1 MTSARLSS
9 ASSRSPSIL
18 SERRDLRRLSG
29 LSVSSP
35 LEADPTSHAQD
46 TQPPAITEE
55 ISEIK
60 RYEDFTTI
68 DWVQDAVYEQS
79 ARRARRRTGGG
90 FWDKEGVFGWRRKV
104 RESYDAGQAWLVV
117 TLVGMAIGLNSAL
130 LNIITEWLSDIK
142 LGHCTTAFYLNEQFC
157 CWGAEGGCPEWK
169 HWTSF
174 WILNYVVYFFFAV
187 LLALIAAILVKT
199 FAPYA
204 AGSGISEIKC
214 IIAGFVMKGFLGA
227 WTLLIKSIALP
238 LAIASGLSVGKEGPS
253 VHFAV
258 CTGNVIS
265 RFFGKYKQSAS
276 KTREILTASA
286 AAGVAVAFGS
296 PIGGVLF
303 SLEEMANY
311 FPLKTLWRSYFC
323 ALVATSVL
331 AALNP
336 FRTGQLVMFQVEY
349 DRTWHF
355 FEFIFFVLLGVFGGL
370 YGAFVMKWNLR
381 VAAFRKKYLTKY
393 PIAETVFL
401 TALTAILCYP
411 NMFLKINMTEMM
423 EILFRECEGGHDYN
437 GLCESKNRWSMVL
450 SLFIATIMRVGLV
463 IISYGCKVP
472 AGIFVP
478 SMAIGA
484 SFGRMVGIMVQ
495 ALHESF
501 PNSAFFAS
509 CEPDVPCITP
519 GTYAFL
525 GAGAAL
531 SGIMHLTISVTVIM
545 FELTGALTYILPTMI
560 VVGVTKAVGDRFG
573 NGGIADRMIW
583 FNGFPFLDN
592 KEDHVFN
599 VPVSHAMT
607 TDPLTLPA
615 SDFPVREAEH
625 LLSDN
630 KFQGFPI
637 VEDRS
642 SKILVGYIGRTELRY
657 AIDRARSEGLVSPRA
672 RCVFTKEAAEATVA
686 RRASGRRSSQAAE
699 TFDEIQ
705 TSVGA
710 GVVNFSRYVDHTP
723 LTVHPRLPLE
733 TVMELFKKMGPR
745 VILVEHRGRLTGLV
759 TVKDCLKYQFKVE
772 AEEHALA
779 ATTSSD
785 FSSAPLG
792 GHLSTP
798 APATLE
804 DRLWGFIQTVV
815 GFVSGFGRAHRPVQ
829 LRDRSHT
836 RGAPESE
843 GILDGT
849 EDDGFVELEDRERRS
864 DGH

>member
-1 MTSARLSS
+1 MTSPRPSPTI
-9 ASSRSPSIL
+9 SRSL
-18 SERRDLRRLSG
+18 SVSTERRNSRRLSAR
-29 LSVSSP
+29 SIPSP
-35 LEADPTSHAQD
+35 IPQNAFDNQEA
-46 TQPPAITEE
+46 PAIPEE
-55 ISEIK
+55 INEIK

-79 ARRARRRTGGG
+79 RRRAKRRSGTR
-90 FWDKEGVFGWRRKV
+90 FWDQEGILGWRRKV
-104 RESYDAGQAWLVV
+104 YESYDAGQAWLVV
-117 TLVGMAIGLNSAL
+117 TLVGLAIGLNSAV

-142 LGHCTTAFYLNEQFC
+142 LGHCTTAFYLNESFC
-157 CWGAEGGCPEWK
+157 CWGSENGCPEWK
-169 HWTSF
+169 PWTSF
-174 WILNYVVYFFFAV
+174 WVLNYVFYFFGALLLSSIAAV
-187 LLALIAAILVKT
+187 LVKS

-265 RFFGKYKQSAS
+265 RFFGKYKRNAS

-331 AALNP
+331 AAVNP

-355 FEFIFFVLLGVFGGL
+355 FEFLFFIFLGIFGGL

-381 VAAFRKKYLTKY
+381 MAGFRKKYLSQW
-393 PIAETVFL
+393 PITESVVLAGL
-401 TALTAILCYP
+401 TAVLCYP
-411 NMFLKINMTEMM
+411 NMFLKINMTAMM
-423 EILFRECEGGHDYN
+423 EILFRECEGGHDYA
-437 GLCESKNRWSMVL
+437 GLCESKNRWSMVF
-450 SLFIATIMRVGLV
+450 SLAIATILRTGLV

-478 SMAIGA
+478 SMAVGA

-495 ALHESF
+495 ALYETF

-509 CEPDVPCITP
+509 CDPDVPCITP

-560 VVGVTKAVGDRFG
+560 VVGITKAVGDRFG
-573 NGGIADRMIW
+573 SGGIADRMIW

-607 TDPLTLPA
+607 TGPLSLPA

-625 LLSDN
+625 LLNDN
-630 KFQGFPI
+630 RFQGFPV
-637 VEDRS
+637 VEDRT
-642 SKILVGYIGRTELRY
+642 SKVLVGYIGRTELRY
-657 AIDRARSEGLVSPRA
+657 AIDRARNEGMVAPNA
-672 RCVFTKEAAEATVA
+672 RCVFTKEAANAAIA
-686 RRASGRRSSQAAE
+686 RRASVSHGSRSSD
-699 TFDEIQ
+699 TFDAIE
-705 TSVGA
+705 SSAGA
-710 GVVNFSRYVDHTP
+710 AFVDFSRYVDHTP
-723 LTVHPRLPLE
+723 LTVHPRHPLE
-733 TVMELFKKMGPR
+733 TVMEIFKKMGPR
-745 VILVEHRGRLTGLV
+745 VILVEHRGKLTGLV

-772 AEEHALA
+772 AEEHTLA
-779 ATTSSD
+779 AASS
-785 FSSAPLG
+785 SELAALG
-792 GHLSTP
+792 GHLNGTP
-798 APATLE
+798 PETLE
-804 DRLWGFIQTVV
+804 DRLWRLIQNVA
-815 GFVSGFGRAHRPVQ
+815 GFVSGKISRRPVR
-829 LRDRSHT
+829 LRDRNAS
-836 RGAPESE
+836 RQSE
-843 GILDGT
+843 RSDVLNGT
-849 EDDGFVELEDRERRS
+849 EDDAVVELEDRDDRPMIP
-864 DGH
+864 